1 MNLKQYVDEL
11 TALQNMQTEVLSC
24 LRAKFNELPQDVGV
38 KRFGNNGFVIKFSQ
52 LQDNWTPVYYDYKY
66 TYELLLKIFEHTRP
80 ENLINKW
87 ERIKQTG
94 FTWDDVV
101 QCEQKF
107 KVVCQKLNPEMIKLV
122 DAVIY
127 G

>member
-24 LRAKFNELPQDVGV
+24 LRAKFNELPQDAGV
-38 KRFGNNGFVIKFSQ
+38 KRVGDNCFVMKFSQ
-52 LQDNWTPVYYDYKY
+52 LKDNWTPAYYDYKY
-66 TYELLLKIFEHTRP
+66 AYKLLLTIFEHTRP

-87 ERIKQTG
+87 EKIKQTG

-101 QCEQKF
+101 QGDQKF
-107 KVVCQKLNPEMIKLV
+107 RVVCQKLNPEMIKLV

>member
-1 MNLKQYVDEL
+1 MFKEYVEEL
-11 TALQNMQTEVLSC
+11 IKLQNKKFELLVC
-24 LRAKFNELPQDVGV
+24 LKEKFNELPQDVGV
-38 KRFGNNGFVIKFSQ
+38 KRFGDNGFVMKFSQ

-66 TYELLLKIFEHTRP
+66 AYKLLLIIFEHTRP
-80 ENLINKW
+80 ENLLNKW

-101 QCEQKF
+101 HCEQKF
-107 KVVCQKLNPEMIKLV
+107 NVIYQKLNPEMIKLV